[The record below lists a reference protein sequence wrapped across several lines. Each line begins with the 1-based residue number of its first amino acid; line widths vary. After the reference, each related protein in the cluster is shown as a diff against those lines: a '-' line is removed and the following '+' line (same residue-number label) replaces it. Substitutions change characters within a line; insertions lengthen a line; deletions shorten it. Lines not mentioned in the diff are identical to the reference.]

1 MPSEIT
7 IKILTWILGGLF
19 VFAGGVA
26 GLIIRLG
33 LLMFTWRR
41 EIDDKIAESNTK
53 IGQLEQWKTDHII
66 EALRTRDE
74 LKIQREKI
82 MEIRRKN
89 GWT

>member
-26 GLIIRLG
+26 GLMIRFA

-53 IGQLEQWKTDHII
+53 IGQLDQWKTDHII

-82 MEIRRKN
+82 MELRRKN